1 MNEIKVRSNAAD
13 LKGTPVA
20 DYVQISD
27 YDEIVEVMR
36 SRKFVQ
42 GSHYEARKTIMKDTL
57 IVLEGKPHLRRRTI
71 LNQILNDGAIGEL
84 RQMHLVPAVDR
95 CIAEVKALPPDAD
108 GVIATDLA
116 GIVQRCVYR
125 VAAAIAG
132 IEGIDEKAAADRMIA
147 QVKSITAGF
156 TVEWS
161 KEPMHEVLARANSDQ
176 ADFRKELFDASQARR
191 AALVEKFRKGEIAQ
205 SELPRDVLTYTLLHK
220 GDAWPDDEDLRLREM
235 CLFLSAGSQ
244 TTANG
249 FLLFVLLLEDWLAKH
264 PEDRALVLSDPNFL
278 RRAVF
283 ESLRVAATVPARL
296 RTAAED
302 VTLAS
307 GRQIKAGEHVALL
320 TIPANMKN
328 EELFGAE
335 PDRFNPHRQV
345 DDASPWGLTF
355 GTGGHTCPGRPLVTG
370 GRTMKAQAD
379 LDGSLVSMARG
390 FYAAGMRLDRRAIP
404 KQEAGTH
411 YNNFASVPV
420 TFSF

>member
-1 MNEIKVRSNAAD
+1 MSELKVRSSASD
-13 LKGTPVA
+13 LQATPVA
-20 DYVQISD
+20 HLTQISD
-27 YDEIVEVMR
+27 YDEIVEIMR

-71 LNQILNDGAIGEL
+71 LNQILNDDSIVEL
-84 RQMHLVPAVDR
+84 RQAHLVPAVDL

-116 GIVQRCVYR
+116 DLVQRCVYR
-125 VAAAIAG
+125 VAAAVS
-132 IEGIDEKAAADRMIA
+132 GIDGVDTMAAVDRMIA

-161 KEPMHEVLARANSDQ
+161 MQPMDEVLAKANSDQ
-176 ADFRKELFDASQARR
+176 ADFRKELFEASQAKR
-191 AALVEKFRKGEIAQ
+191 AELVEKFRRGEIAR
-205 SELPRDVLTYTLLHK
+205 EALPRDVLTYTLLHK
-220 GDAWPDDEDLRLREM
+220 DDAWPDDENLRLREM

-249 FLLFVLLLEDWLAKH
+249 FLLFVLLLEQWLDEH
-264 PEDRALVLSDPNFL
+264 PEDRPLVLGDPDFL
-278 RRAVF
+278 RQAVY

-296 RTAAED
+296 RTASED

-307 GRQIKAGEHVALL
+307 GRKISAGEQVALL

-328 EELFGAE
+328 EKLFGDD
-335 PDRFNPHRQV
+335 PDRYNPHRKV
-345 DDASPWGLTF
+345 EGTAHWGLTF

-370 GRTMKAQAD
+370 GRTMKSKAD
-379 LDGSLVSMARG
+379 VDGSLVSMARA
-390 FYAAGMRLDRRAIP
+390 FYSAGMAIDRRKQP
-404 KQEAGTH
+404 KREAATH
-411 YNNFASVPV
+411 YNNFSSVPV
-420 TFSF
+420 TFAR